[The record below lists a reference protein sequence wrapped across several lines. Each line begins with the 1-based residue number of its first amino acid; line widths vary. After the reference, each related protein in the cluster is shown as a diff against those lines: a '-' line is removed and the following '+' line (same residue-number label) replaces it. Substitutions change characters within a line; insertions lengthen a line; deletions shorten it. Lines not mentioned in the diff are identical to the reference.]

1 MPYSNYTEDLLDLKD
16 VIVTKVLNTGTQKHI
31 WIELKRTAHTCPRCN
46 TVTEEI
52 HDYRTQPVKDLSLLG
67 CHLILFL
74 RKKRYVCP
82 CCGKR
87 IAEVNTFLPRY
98 QRMTSRMRK
107 YIISRFSQVRTA
119 SSIAEECSCSITTAI
134 RLFGSVSYP
143 KPNLPQIIAIDEFKG
158 NSGGHK
164 FQCILTNPKKRNLLD
179 IIENRTLETLCSY
192 FNQFDKGQ
200 KKNVKYIVMDM
211 SGEFRSM
218 AKSIFP
224 EARIVVDKFHVCR
237 LVTWALERTRIQAQ
251 KNFEPGRRKYYKKS
265 RWILLKRANKLKE
278 EEKQQLEVM
287 LSLSEEIRNAYLL
300 KEKFYKIMDSKDKE
314 TARQRLKEWN
324 LYAGVVNLPE
334 FNKVVTT
341 LCNWSNEIL
350 EAFATGYSNGYTE
363 GMNNKTKVL
372 KRTCYGVRNFS
383 RFRNRLL
390 YIANSKELRKA
401 V

>member
-16 VIVTKVLNTGTQKHI
+16 VIVTKVLNTGTEKHI
-31 WIELKRTAHTCPRCN
+31 WIELKRTAHTCPSCK
-46 TVTEEI
+46 TVTDEI

-98 QRMTSRMRK
+98 QRMTSRMRQ

-143 KPNLPQIIAIDEFKG
+143 KPNLPQVIAIDEFKG
-158 NSGGHK
+158 NAGGHK

-179 IIENRTLETLCSY
+179 IIENRTLETLCCY

-265 RWILLKRANKLKE
+265 RWILLKRENKLKE